1 MYEEEMPVFI
11 KIDNYKEVIELLH
24 VIKGKV
30 DEAKDY
36 LDRIH
41 ALKSEEDD
49 KINQW
54 TEVVKDLDKKVDF
67 VNMTL
72 LKPKR

>member
-1 MYEEEMPVFI
+1 MYEDEMPVFI

-24 VIKGKV
+24 VIQGKI

-41 ALKSEEDD
+41 DLKNAEDE

-54 TEVVKDLDKKVDF
+54 VEVVRNLDKKVDF

-72 LKPKR
+72 VKPKK